1 MEKLYFVKKINHII
15 HGSSGNASYGNCVKI
30 RHDNGMY
37 TLYAHLADVRVNINQ
52 YVSQGQDLGMMGNT
66 GNSYGIHLHFEVF
79 NTNNSRVNPENYFI
93 LFFAVLVVICISFF
107 KREDYLNSKNK
118 KTGFLKVRD
127 QEIIIGKESNFKKGK
142 SLFLKVSIIAFLN
155 K

>member
-1 MEKLYFVKKINHII
+1 MNHKGVLKLL
-15 HGSSGNASYGNCVKI
+15 A
-30 RHDNGMY
+30 
-37 TLYAHLADVRVNINQ
+37 TLFCF
-52 YVSQGQDLGMMGNT
+52 
-66 GNSYGIHLHFEVF
+66 GIGFSVLSIFANVV
-79 NTNNSRVNPENYFI
+79 VNPENYFI
-93 LFFAVLVVICISFF
+93 LFFAVLVLVCIFFF

>member
-1 MEKLYFVKKINHII
+1 MNHKGVLKLL
-15 HGSSGNASYGNCVKI
+15 A
-30 RHDNGMY
+30 
-37 TLYAHLADVRVNINQ
+37 TLFCF
-52 YVSQGQDLGMMGNT
+52 
-66 GNSYGIHLHFEVF
+66 GIGFSVLSIFANF
-79 NTNNSRVNPENYFI
+79 LVNPENYFI
-93 LFFAVLVVICISFF
+93 LFFAVLVLVCIFFF

-118 KTGFLKVRD
+118 KTGLLKVRD